1 MSFSDISAYLDE
13 IIKISKISLYAFMSE
28 NRRAILKSQFR
39 FTEHSVKL
47 LPFESPMRSL
57 STNEPFI
64 MRK

>member
-13 IIKISKISLYAFMSE
+13 IIKISQIYAHLSE
-28 NRRAILKSQFR
+28 NRRAIIPKSQFR